1 MTGKERIE
9 AVLAGDLPDRVPW
22 VPLIGRYYVKSLPAM
37 GYGIEDFAPRNL
49 TQHKAV
55 LYDYCLAEIQAARLT
70 GGDIFYRH
78 VSGYSTESE
87 GCKLTTHTS
96 SGKTTHRWQT
106 PVGEL
111 SESTEM
117 KHGSEYFT
125 KYLIGNEEDLRA
137 YLYLIESIQAKT
149 AYEDM
154 PQFLDFIG
162 DDGIATY
169 SGPVTPIQE
178 LLQFKMGVQ
187 NTFYAMFDHTELME
201 RVFAALQRLNRSI
214 YRILAEAPSGKV
226 VITYDDTS
234 TTVISP
240 DWYSRYEAPH
250 LNEYAD
256 ILLEKGKIP
265 IAHMCGK
272 LSLITGLLA
281 KDRYLG
287 IDSVCPPETGDLEPG
302 DALVQTGKLII
313 GGLEPVL
320 LTQMNSEETY
330 RYATEKLQQ
339 VADRKA
345 FNRFMLGSG
354 DSVAAGTPMEN
365 LRAVTRAVGDF
376 SLADHA

>member
-9 AVLAGDLPDRVPW
+9 AVLAGKVPDRVPW
-22 VPLIGRYYVKSLPAM
+22 VPLVARYYVMSLPAM
-37 GYGIEDFAPRNL
+37 GYAIEDFAPRNL
-49 TQHKAV
+49 TKHKAV
-55 LYDYCLAEIQAARLT
+55 LYDYCLAEIQAARLS

-78 VSGYSTESE
+78 VYGYSTYSDD
-87 GCKLTTHTS
+87 CKLTTHTS
-96 SGKTTHRWQT
+96 PGKTTRIWET
-106 PVGEL
+106 PLGEL
-111 SESTEM
+111 SETIEV
-117 KHGSEYFT
+117 KHGSDYFT
-125 KYLIGNEEDLRA
+125 KNMIQNEQDLRA
-137 YLYLIESIQAKT
+137 FLYLMESMQARP

-169 SGPVTPIQE
+169 SGPVTPIQD

-187 NTFYAMFDHTELME
+187 NTFYAMYDQPENMQK
-201 RVFAALQRLNRSI
+201 VFSAIQQLNRSI
-214 YRILAEAPSGKV
+214 YQILGDAPTGKV

-240 DWYSRYEAPH
+240 DWYSQYEAPH

-256 ILLEKGKIP
+256 ILLERGKIP

-272 LSLITGLLA
+272 LSLITNLLA
-281 KDRYLG
+281 QDRYIG

-302 DALVQTGKLII
+302 DALKQTGKLII

-320 LTQMNSEETY
+320 LTQMDADETY

-339 VADRKA
+339 VADCKA
-345 FNRFMLGSG
+345 FNRFMLCSG

-365 LRAVTRAVGDF
+365 LRAVTRAVKDF
-376 SLADHA
+376 SIADHI